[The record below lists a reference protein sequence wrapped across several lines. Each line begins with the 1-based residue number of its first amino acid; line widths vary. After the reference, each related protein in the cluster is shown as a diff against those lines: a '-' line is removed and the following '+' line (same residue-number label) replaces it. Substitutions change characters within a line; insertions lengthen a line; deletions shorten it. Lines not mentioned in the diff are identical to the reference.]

1 MPVLFA
7 VYFIVSVV
15 SKFVVGSDDIMQ
27 MYPELGNLVESFNTI
42 VVSIA
47 FMAVFNVVANSSSAI
62 LKPPTGSFTS

>member
-15 SKFVVGSDDIMQ
+15 SKSVVGSDDIIQ
-27 MYPELGNLVESFNTI
+27 MYPELGNLVESYNTI
-42 VVSIA
+42 VVSVA
-47 FMAVFNVVANSSSAI
+47 FIAVFNVVDNSNSAI